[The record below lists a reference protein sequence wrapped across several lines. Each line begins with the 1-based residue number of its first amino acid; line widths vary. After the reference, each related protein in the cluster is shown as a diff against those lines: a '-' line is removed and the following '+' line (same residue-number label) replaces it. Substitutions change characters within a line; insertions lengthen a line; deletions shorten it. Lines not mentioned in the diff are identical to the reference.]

1 MVQFLEGRNRAWAQ
15 LDAPINGSDTNVAL
29 VAWQGSRLSDV
40 TTASGRKVRAQ
51 IYERDP
57 DTGAITKCELVNITN
72 NVSDVLIIERTVEST
87 RATDTTNAYAATPQS
102 FTADAIIEEVI
113 SSEVLSEIQDEVNRI
128 VDEELPLL
136 ITKEEYN
143 NERVPFIASSAW
155 DDDYEITSADITTYE
170 NGRTFKVQ
178 ADVPNTGPATL
189 KLNALSAKSLKK
201 LSSGAFTALATWD
214 IIANQIFWATYNQN
228 EDCFQFSVDPAT
240 AIVSDVS
247 KLTDTTYP
255 NWEDLTAWNAVF
267 LEPSATFAQA
277 TSVRNI
283 GDVTGNTRV
292 SLPCFW
298 AWVSASTLK
307 LALKKFVSP
316 SVSLGIR
323 IETDDGSG
331 NPSGTLAH
339 ANATATVTAW
349 SLTTS
354 LADTTITFAGAFTLT
369 AWIRYHIVCF
379 QGTYGTETINGTNYY
394 WIGYYTN
401 NSTTRQL
408 KMWDGSSW
416 SYDYSSVGSTDITL
430 AWSSQQNNT
439 TSNTLWLQYL
449 AVKDVFI
456 NTITK
461 NVNCTAT
468 KAYIKSDGGTLLD
481 TMTFSGNV
489 ATPTTAI
496 KFTAWTYF
504 RIEVDNNGASYTNR
518 REQSPTTYPQT
529 WTDLAITSN
538 SLNGA
543 NDPVGNQNNSV
554 LTVNTGVATLVN
566 TFPYS
571 SSSLFY
577 DAVLSKTSATYS
589 YKIDWHGICSET
601 KTVWQ
606 FPKIT
611 VCGIDSNQ
619 SGMTLGA
626 TQYLSNT
633 AWVIAWSAWANSKKI
648 GKAISSTQ
656 IKIIDIPL

>member
-1 MVQFLEGRNRAWAQ
+1 MVFKKFNLANNAKCQ
-15 LDAPINGSDTNVAL
+15 LDSPIDNNDLVFIAKWNYNLFPTANFVIRITHFDTDGVVLGRENMLIDTRVSDTFTIN
-29 VAWQGSRLSDV
+29 
-40 TTASGRKVRAQ
+40 ASGRA
-51 IYERDP
+51 YEEVPLDDTATTQTQQALP
-57 DTGAITKCELVNITN
+57 FYEDDLIECVLSKSVIKDIQDEIDLKASQASVDALNNTYAAASGGTDTYAFTIPGFVSYAANVGKTYKFLADVDNTGASGVNISGVGVVPMYKGFDNDT
-72 NVSDVLIIERTVEST
+72 VSWDIKANQIITIVIGLGGTSVQMT
-87 RATDTTNAYAATPQS
+87 SQVDTIIDLSAATPP
-102 FTADAIIEEVI
+102 ALYDA
-113 SSEVLSEIQDEVNRI
+113 
-128 VDEELPLL
+128 
-136 ITKEEYN
+136 
-143 NERVPFIASSAW
+143 
-155 DDDYEITSADITTYE
+155 
-170 NGRTFKVQ
+170 TF
-178 ADVPNTGPATL
+178 PA
-189 KLNALSAKSLKK
+189 
-201 LSSGAFTALATWD
+201 
-214 IIANQIFWATYNQN
+214 
-228 EDCFQFSVDPAT
+228 
-240 AIVSDVS
+240 
-247 KLTDTTYP
+247 
-255 NWEDLTAWNAVF
+255 WEDLTAWNAVF

-369 AWIRYHIVCF
+369 AWIKYHIVCF

-416 SYDYSSVGSTDITL
+416 SYAYSSVGSTDITL
-430 AWSSQQNNT
+430 AWSSQQNNG

-456 NTITK
+456 TTITK

-538 SLNGA
+538 SLSGA
-543 NDPVGNQNNSV
+543 NNPVGNQNNSV

-648 GKAISSTQ
+648 GKATGETK